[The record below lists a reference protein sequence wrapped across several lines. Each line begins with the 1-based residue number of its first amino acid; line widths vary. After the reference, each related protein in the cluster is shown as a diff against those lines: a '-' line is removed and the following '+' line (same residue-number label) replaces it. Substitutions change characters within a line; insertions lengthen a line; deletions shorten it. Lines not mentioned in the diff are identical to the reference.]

1 MELPPVW
8 IGCLLVNWCY
18 IGEERMGSIPIQAI
32 CDMLQGCDPQQVLV
46 ACGVTDGAI
55 DVSRDERFRVC
66 AFLQIQACV
75 V

>member
-1 MELPPVW
+1 
-8 IGCLLVNWCY
+8 
-18 IGEERMGSIPIQAI
+18 MGSIPIQAI

-55 DVSRDERFRVC
+55 DVSCDERFRVC